1 MGEEEGAAKTEASSS
16 FSASSFFFCSETAPS
31 FPFLVLLFRLEGLFL
46 PGDRAG
52 GPLDAG
58 QGPSSGDGDGAGEE
72 DAAGRRFCRLGRL
85 FVFVFWFFCSAL
97 SLPSSAVW
105 LKMIRPFFVN

>member
-1 MGEEEGAAKTEASSS
+1 MYDALVSVQLIDTWAAHPHVRFGERLWRTYLPDVDPVVDERMRAFELEVRDRYFGENASS
-16 FSASSFFFCSETAPS
+16 
-31 FPFLVLLFRLEGLFL
+31 
-46 PGDRAG
+46 
-52 GPLDAG
+52 
-58 QGPSSGDGDGAGEE
+58 DGAGEE